1 MNAEFNRIAACACVM
16 SASLFFSWQAG
27 AAVSAPAKVQLKAD
41 ESLLWHTAP
50 AGAFTV
56 RWSMPPEASSATL
69 TVAGAKY
76 RRVYGGLS
84 SEEAAISLPAV
95 SSARDENVYALTLE
109 FDDGTVQTAILGA
122 VTGVGVG
129 SDALS
134 VPLRLEGSAQ
144 WSKFTGRAV
153 VPVAAG
159 AASLT
164 VNGAE
169 IVPALDGAAG
179 WRMVTYQGGVNEYTL
194 ALTDED
200 GEHNAVLYGRGGG
213 FALIL
218 R

>member
-1 MNAEFNRIAACACVM
+1 MNAEFKRIAVCACAM
-16 SASLFFSWQAG
+16 STALVFAWRAD
-27 AAVSAPAKVQLKAD
+27 AAISDPAKVHLKAD

-50 AGAFTV
+50 TGVFTV
-56 RWSMPPEASSATL
+56 RWSMPSDASSATL
-69 TVAGAKY
+69 TVSGAKY
-76 RRVYGGLS
+76 RQVYDDLS
-84 SEEAAISLPAV
+84 SEEAEISLPAV
-95 SSARDENVYALTLE
+95 SSARDENVYAFTLK
-109 FDDGTVQTAILGA
+109 FDDGSVQTAILGA

-129 SDALS
+129 SDELS
-134 VPLRLEGSAQ
+134 VPLRLEGTAL
-144 WSKFTGRAV
+144 WPKFNGRAV
-153 VPVAAG
+153 MPVTADAT
-159 AASLT
+159 SLT

-200 GEHNAVLYGRGGG
+200 GGHNAVLYGRGGG

>member
-1 MNAEFNRIAACACVM
+1 MNAEFKRIAVYACVM
-16 SASLFFSWQAG
+16 STALVFAWRAD
-27 AAVSAPAKVQLKAD
+27 AAISDPAKVHLKAD

-50 AGAFTV
+50 TGAFTV
-56 RWSMPPEASSATL
+56 RWSMPSDASSATL

-84 SEEAAISLPAV
+84 SEEAEISLPAV
-95 SSARDENVYALTLE
+95 SSARDENVYAFTLE
-109 FDDGTVQTAILGA
+109 FDDGTAQTAILGA

-200 GEHNAVLYGRGGG
+200 GGHNAVLYGRGGG